1 MVRNV
6 FLIGPMG
13 VGKTTVGRHLA
24 RILGADFLDSDSE
37 IERRTGVSIRTI
49 FDIEGEEGFR
59 KREATVIDELTQ
71 REGIVLATGGGAVL
85 VDETRRALRTR
96 GTVVYLH
103 ATIDTQMRRTRMS
116 RDRPLL
122 DTDDREGRLESL
134 MEVREPLYRQEADLI
149 ITTDR
154 RSPAKVAREIAD
166 KLETPC

>member
-37 IERRTGVSIRTI
+37 IERRTGVTIRTI

-59 KREATVIDELTQ
+59 KREAVVIDELTQ
-71 REGIVLATGGGAVL
+71 REGVVLATGGGAIL
-85 VDETRRALRTR
+85 LDETRKALRTR

-103 ATIDTQMRRTRMS
+103 ATIDTQLRRTRMS

-134 MEVREPLYRQEADLI
+134 MDEREPLYRQEADLV

-154 RSPAKVAREIAD
+154 RSPAKVAREIAE
-166 KLETPC
+166 KLEQPC